1 MDHNYGD
8 EDGNFYKGLFFG
20 TLLGVGLLWFL
31 GTKEGKKLKKQITE
45 KGEDFIEMAQEN
57 IDQVLSEGFVDD
69 EGLGENIN
77 NQGGQEP
84 PKRYFEDR

>member
-1 MDHNYGD
+1 MDHNHED

-69 EGLGENIN
+69 EGLGSSMDD
-77 NQGGQEP
+77 QGVQEP
-84 PKRYFEDR
+84 AKRYFEDR